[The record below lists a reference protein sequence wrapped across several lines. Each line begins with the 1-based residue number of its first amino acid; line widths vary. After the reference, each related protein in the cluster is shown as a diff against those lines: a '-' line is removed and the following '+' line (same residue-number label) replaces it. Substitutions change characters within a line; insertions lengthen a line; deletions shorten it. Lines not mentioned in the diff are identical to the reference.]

1 MDETVSYQPHPEDK
15 TRTLLKQEA
24 VVTVQGIPLN
34 SYMEDLLTSTIMVN
48 ANKVQLL
55 YHKVQTLVRLLAL
68 ARGLAQGRC
77 VICRHPPLTRIK
89 LVIFIVQFW
98 FGGMIHICH

>member
-1 MDETVSYQPHPEDK
+1 MSYQPHPEDK

-48 ANKVQLL
+48 ANKV
-55 YHKVQTLVRLLAL
+55 YSPGA
-68 ARGLAQGRC
+68 
-77 VICRHPPLTRIK
+77 
-89 LVIFIVQFW
+89 
-98 FGGMIHICH
+98 

>member
-1 MDETVSYQPHPEDK
+1 MDETVSYEPHPEDK

-48 ANKVQLL
+48 ANKVHTSTRGPIPLA
-55 YHKVQTLVRLLAL
+55 RLLAL
-68 ARGLAQGRC
+68 AGQ
-77 VICRHPPLTRIK
+77 VHDK
-89 LVIFIVQFW
+89 
-98 FGGMIHICH
+98 

>member
-48 ANKVQLL
+48 ANKV
-55 YHKVQTLVRLLAL
+55 HSPGGARLV
-68 ARGLAQGRC
+68 GRPQC
-77 VICRHPPLTRIK
+77 VIYKRSPSYVTDRR
-89 LVIFIVQFW
+89 VWGYFIVNTQNQ
-98 FGGMIHICH
+98 